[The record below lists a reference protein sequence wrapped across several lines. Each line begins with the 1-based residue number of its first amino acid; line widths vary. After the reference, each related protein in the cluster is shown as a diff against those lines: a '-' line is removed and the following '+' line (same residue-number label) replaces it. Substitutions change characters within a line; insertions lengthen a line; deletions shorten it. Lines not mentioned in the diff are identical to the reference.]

1 MFHTIKNKFVF
12 GLTIFLLVSIAP
24 PIIYLAN
31 LMNENFKQRS
41 EISLNTTLAIF
52 KNSLYDSM
60 LKGKQKNI
68 QQIITKLNDDNN
80 FCYIRLIDLNG
91 NIQFA
96 TDKKNIGE
104 NIFRIIPNY
113 KNINKRFDK
122 QRTLRN
128 GISVYETILPIKN
141 QKECKKCHTAG
152 NNIALLDISTYLT
165 KAETKFFIGSS
176 NFLFLGIGLLI
187 ILITGSYFLFNYFI
201 NKPLASI
208 LNSFDEVAGRN
219 FKIRRKVKRKDE
231 FGELDKHFNSMMN
244 ELENSRNEIERIHIE
259 QLSKADKL
267 ATLGELTA
275 EIAHEMNNQTAIIM
289 SRAEYLEYEFSS
301 KDELKKYS
309 EDIKVILSQ
318 INKISKISSNILKH
332 SKNPIV
338 EQKKVSLNK
347 IIEESIKIVEPL
359 IHTKEILIINNCE
372 IQKPFVIGDQNQ
384 LQQIIVNLLMNSID
398 AVDDEGKIII
408 HTMFNQFNEI
418 ELNISD
424 NGKGISKEIIPK
436 IFSPFYTTK
445 SSEKGTGLGLYI
457 VDKIIKNH
465 NAEIHCESV
474 VEKGTTFKI
483 IFHNR
488 QNL

>member
-12 GLTIFLLVSIAP
+12 GLAIFLLVGIAP

-41 EISLNTTLAIF
+41 EILLNTTLAIF
-52 KNSLYDSM
+52 KNSLYNSM

-68 QQIITKLNDDNN
+68 QQIITKLNKDGN

-91 NIQFA
+91 DIQFA
-96 TDKKNIGE
+96 TDKKNIGK
-104 NIFRIIPNY
+104 NIFRIIPDY
-113 KNINKRFDK
+113 KNINKRFDR
-122 QRTLRN
+122 QQSLSG

-141 QKECKKCHTAG
+141 QKECEKCHTAG

-165 KAETKFFIGSS
+165 KAEAKFFIGS
-176 NFLFLGIGLLI
+176 NNLLFLGIGLLI

-301 KDELKKYS
+301 RDELKKYS

-332 SKNPIV
+332 SKNPVV
-338 EQKKVSLNK
+338 EQKKVNLNK

-359 IHTKEILIINNCE
+359 IHTKEISIIHNCR
-372 IQKPFVIGDQNQ
+372 IQKPFIIGDPNQ
-384 LQQIIVNLLMNSID
+384 LQQVVVNLLMNSID
-398 AVDDEGKIII
+398 AVDNEGKIIVDI
-408 HTMFNQFNEI
+408 MLNQFNEI

-457 VDKIIKNH
+457 VDKIIKNY
-465 NAEIHCESV
+465 NAEIYCKSDV
-474 VEKGTTFKI
+474 GKGTTFKI
-483 IFHNR
+483 IFHNK
-488 QNL
+488 